1 MSPLHGFDCML
12 ASHRYVV
19 AAGKMSEYFF
29 VGMLGPWL
37 QMLRLKPH
45 TVKAW
50 CFLPL
55 NLAVDV
61 AVLAAMLAI
70 KAYYEWRGS
79 RAAGVSLFYISL
91 AVIVIA
97 LKLGWKM
104 ISWSASCVGGWVSV
118 GFEHVAVTLVAASE
132 SRPPQRV
139 WQLLQPLLALVTACM
154 SWALKS
160 TWQALRRCAVLLG
173 QWLRSWACILAP
185 SQSRT
190 RKAWEEEVAEVFAH
204 SKGQKGKGKGRAKQQ
219 PKGKAAAPTKRQE
232 HKCDTQPQADPS
244 DDEET
249 SARQEA
255 TAQKQR
261 SHVST
266 NAREAASET
275 AANSPTVVFDKATA
289 NPPVQD
295 SESVSKQ
302 STADK
307 DSADTHKRRRRQP
320 RTKAAAKPA
329 TNSQMPKQAASQKT
343 TEEPTSVVHSS
354 KKVLPPAN
362 GVVKDAVTA
371 APRPSEKPQAAQ
383 SLPQLQKPSPEL
395 QKPSPQLQ
403 TPSPQ
408 LQQPAPGASQASAS
422 LQPFSADAPSP
433 TPSDPSTPLASA
445 PSQLQFALS
454 LSPPS
459 TPKASNLASD
469 PLAFLL
475 GQPPFS
481 PSGNH
486 ANQPIAKPTATITAS
501 SAPHVTQAA
510 VQTTS
515 PGVARAAPGV
525 AKASPGVAKAAPG
538 VAKATPVRV
547 YSPPPVPVLPT
558 FEDSGKGRKGGV
570 VAAADMGDDC
580 IVCWAA
586 TRSTLLAPCGHKAL
600 CR

>member
-1 MSPLHGFDCML
+1 ML
-12 ASHRYVV
+12 ASHQCVL

-37 QMLRLKPH
+37 QTLRLKPQ

-70 KAYYEWRGS
+70 KAYYEWKGS

-104 ISWSASCVGGWVSV
+104 ISWSASCVGGWVSL
-118 GFEHVAVTLVAASE
+118 GFEHMAVTLVAASE

-160 TWQALRRCAVLLG
+160 TWQALRCCTILLG
-173 QWLRSWACILAP
+173 QWLRSWASTLVP

-219 PKGKAAAPTKRQE
+219 PKGKAAAPTKHLKHRR
-232 HKCDTQPQADPS
+232 HTQPQADPS
-244 DDEET
+244 DDDEET

-255 TAQKQR
+255 TAQMQKL
-261 SHVST
+261 HVST
-266 NAREAASET
+266 NARESASET
-275 AANSPTVVFDKATA
+275 AANSPTVMSDKASA

-295 SESVSKQ
+295 SESVSQQ

-307 DSADTHKRRRRQP
+307 DSADTHKRRRRQS

-371 APRPSEKPQAAQ
+371 APGQSEKPQAAQ

-403 TPSPQ
+403 TLSTQ
-408 LQQPAPGASQASAS
+408 LQQPAAGASQASAS
-422 LQPFSADAPSP
+422 LKPSSADAPSS
-433 TPSDPSTPLASA
+433 TPSDPSTPLPPA
-445 PSQLQFALS
+445 PSKLQSALS
-454 LSPPS
+454 PSPPS

-475 GQPPFS
+475 GQAPFS
-481 PSGNH
+481 PSGHH
-486 ANQPIAKPTATITAS
+486 ANQPITTSPAAITTS
-501 SAPHVTQAA
+501 SAPNVTQAA
-510 VQTTS
+510 VQTTA
-515 PGVARAAPGV
+515 PGVAKAAPGV
-525 AKASPGVAKAAPG
+525 AKAAPGVAKAAPGVANAASG

-558 FEDSGKGRKGGV
+558 FEVSGKRHKGGV